1 MAHDE
6 MGAILDLDE
15 PFLNAN
21 KHRLWMI
28 FSKKDGWVGE
38 EIKRI
43 LPIMD
48 SDGINSKIVRNC
60 DIPHAF
66 CIGELFRLIGSR
78 KCHVRL

>member
-48 SDGINSKIVRNC
+48 SDGINSKIIRNC

-66 CIGELFRLIGSR
+66 CIGELFRLSGSR